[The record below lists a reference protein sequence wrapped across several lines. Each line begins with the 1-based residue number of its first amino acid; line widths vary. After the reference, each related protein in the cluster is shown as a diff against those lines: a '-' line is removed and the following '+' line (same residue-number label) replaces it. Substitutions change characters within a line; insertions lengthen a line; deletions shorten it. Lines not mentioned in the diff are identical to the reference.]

1 MTLTQ
6 GSSIPYLLSSPPEQ
20 AMKQQDSKDEVER
33 RYEGEMAS
41 PTEESTMTNSCLTAR
56 KIKKTK
62 GGAPSAR
69 KQVSASKKLTSSL
82 LKQITIDFNTGI
94 TSAGPL
100 RKSVEKTTRL
110 ARQQQSTSSRKKVN
124 TKKHS
129 RQGADTSGS
138 TRRLFQQHQQ
148 LMDAYAYQ
156 RGKAL
161 QSTASTGFVIDTL
174 SHPVEALRML
184 QESEQ
189 STLQRLLSS

>member
-20 AMKQQDSKDEVER
+20 AMKQQDSKEEAER

-41 PTEESTMTNSCLTAR
+41 PTDESTMTNSCLTAR

-69 KQVSASKKLTSSL
+69 KQASASKKLTSSL

-124 TKKHS
+124 AKK
-129 RQGADTSGS
+129 
-138 TRRLFQQHQQ
+138 
-148 LMDAYAYQ
+148 
-156 RGKAL
+156 
-161 QSTASTGFVIDTL
+161 
-174 SHPVEALRML
+174 
-184 QESEQ
+184 
-189 STLQRLLSS
+189 